1 MPVER
6 VREQLSEIVK
16 ASKLWDGR
24 VVNLQVSDAKDHVI
38 ELRALVSAQTSPRVW
53 DLRCEVREKLIAY
66 LRQDYPHALPR
77 QRAEVDLR
85 HPDAAMN
92 AGLAS
97 HTGKIMQSP
106 QLSPAESGS

>member
-1 MPVER
+1 M
-6 VREQLSEIVK
+6 Q
-16 ASKLWDGR
+16 
-24 VVNLQVSDAKDHVI
+24 DAFNRTL
-38 ELRALVSAQTSPRVW
+38 ELAAQGLAWIPTNAIGFALIAVAILVRALVSAQTSPRVW

-97 HTGKIMQSP
+97 HTGRIMQSP